1 MNKKFSIL
9 AVVLA
14 FVVILFVSQAF
25 AGGHDYDC
33 GNSCSEPFDQ
43 VANGFAE
50 ASIDKHYDNGTDAIG
65 VNGYGYASGIYD
77 AKSDS
82 EADGSAEAWSEFS
95 YGLFSDENKADI
107 SAKTK
112 SEGAAET
119 SPVNGPSVVGQ
130 ESYAKQSNG
139 ATVIKN
145 DDNGFSA
152 GNMTYAETFG
162 EKTEDCGDGI
172 SIVGT
177 SEASGYTKGEMTSG
191 DDFRKTTVET
201 GGNSSAIGM
210 NGYVEGD
217 GSYSANVGIEKSG
230 ASAYGELS
238 GSWKYSGIQS
248 GSGIGTGGVETSIT
262 EGENSIKA
270 RTHTH
275 THSYSSA
282 SGQ

>member
-1 MNKKFSIL
+1 MNKRFSIL
-9 AVVLA
+9 AVVLV
-14 FVVILFVSQAF
+14 FVVMLFVGQSF
-25 AGGHDYDC
+25 AGSSDC
-33 GNSCSEPFDQ
+33 NNSCVEPFDQ

-50 ASIDKHYDNGTDAIG
+50 AGIDKHYDNGTDLIG
-65 VNGYGYASGIYD
+65 VNGEGYASGNYD
-77 AKSDS
+77 TKSDS
-82 EADGSAEAWSEFS
+82 EADGSAKAWSEFS
-95 YGLFSDENKADI
+95 YTLFSNENKADI

-119 SPVNGPSVVGQ
+119 SPVNGPSIVGQ

-139 ATVIKN
+139 ATVVKN

-152 GNMTYAETFG
+152 GNMTYAKTEG
-162 EKTEDCGDGI
+162 EKAEDCGDGI

-217 GSYSANVGIEKSG
+217 GSYGANAGIAPNG
-230 ASAYGELS
+230 AFAYGELS

-275 THSYSSA
+275 SYSSA
-282 SGQ
+282 SGN

>member
-1 MNKKFSIL
+1 MKKKKSSVWAVIL
-9 AVVLA
+9 AVLVML
-14 FVVILFVSQAF
+14 LYGSQAF
-25 AGGHDYDC
+25 AGS
-33 GNSCSEPFDQ
+33 SCNDNECESPFDQ

-50 ASIDKHYDNGTDAIG
+50 ASVDKHVDNGTDDIG
-65 VNGYGYASGIYD
+65 VNGYGYSSGNYD

-95 YGLFSDENKADI
+95 YSLSSDENKADI

-112 SEGAAET
+112 SEGNAET
-119 SPVNGPSVVGQ
+119 SPINGPSVVGQ

-139 ATVIKN
+139 VTLIHDAK
-145 DDNGFSA
+145 NGFSA
-152 GNMTYAETFG
+152 GNYSLAETSG

-191 DDFRKTTVET
+191 DDSRKTTVQT
-201 GGNSSAIGM
+201 GGNSSVIGM
-210 NGYVEGD
+210 NGYIEGD
-217 GSYSANVGIEKSG
+217 GSYGANAGIEKSG
-230 ASAYGELS
+230 ASAYGELG
-238 GSWKYSGIQS
+238 GSWKYSGIHS
-248 GSGIGTGGVETSIT
+248 GSGVGAGSVDASIT
-262 EGENSIKA
+262 ETENSIKA
-270 RTHTH
+270 RTH

>member
-1 MNKKFSIL
+1 MNKRFSVL
-9 AVVLA
+9 AAVLA
-14 FVVILFVSQAF
+14 FTVILFVGQAF
-25 AGGHDYDC
+25 AGSHGCD
-33 GNSCSEPFDQ
+33 SCREPFDQ

-50 ASIDKHYDNGTDAIG
+50 ASVNKHADNGTELIG
-65 VNGYGYASGIYD
+65 VNGEGYASGNY
-77 AKSDS
+77 ATKSDS

-95 YGLFSDENKADI
+95 YTLFSNENKADI

-139 ATVIKN
+139 ATIIHDTK
-145 DDNGFSA
+145 NGFSG
-152 GNMTYAETFG
+152 GNYSLAETSG
-162 EKTEDCGDGI
+162 EKAEDCGDGI

-210 NGYVEGD
+210 NSYVEGG
-217 GSYSANVGIEKSG
+217 GSYGANAGIAKSG
-230 ASAYGELS
+230 ASAYGELG

-275 THSYSSA
+275 SYSSA
-282 SGQ
+282 SGN

>member
-1 MNKKFSIL
+1 MKTRERFSIL
-9 AVVLA
+9 AVVLVFA
-14 FVVILFVSQAF
+14 VVLFIGQSF
-25 AGGHDYDC
+25 AGGHGHDC
-33 GNSCSEPFDQ
+33 GNSCTEPFDQ

-50 ASIDKHYDNGTDAIG
+50 ASVNKHVGTNEIG
-65 VNGYGYASGIYD
+65 VNGDGYASGNY
-77 AKSDS
+77 ATKSDS

-95 YGLFSDENKADI
+95 YTLFSNENKADI

-139 ATVIKN
+139 ATVVKN
-145 DDNGFSA
+145 DDNGFSG
-152 GNMTYAETFG
+152 GNMTYAKTEG
-162 EKTEDCGDGI
+162 EKAEDCGDGI

-191 DDFRKTTVET
+191 DDFRKTTIQT
-201 GGNSSAIGM
+201 GGNSSVVGP
-210 NGYVEGD
+210 NGHIEGSGD
-217 GSYSANVGIEKSG
+217 YAANAGIVKNG

-238 GSWKYSGIQS
+238 GSWKYSGDQS
-248 GSGIGTGGVETSIT
+248 GNGIGDGIADTSIT
-262 EGENSIKA
+262 ETANSIKA
-270 RTHTH
+270 RAH

-282 SGQ
+282 SGN

>member
-1 MNKKFSIL
+1 MKTRIRFSIL
-9 AVVLA
+9 AVVLV
-14 FVVILFVSQAF
+14 FVVILFVGQSF
-25 AGGHDYDC
+25 AGSSDC
-33 GNSCSEPFDQ
+33 NNSCVEPFDQ
-43 VANGFAE
+43 VVTGFAE
-50 ASIDKHYDNGTDAIG
+50 ASVNKHVDNGTDLIG
-65 VNGYGYASGIYD
+65 VNGDGYASGNYN

-95 YGLFSDENKADI
+95 YTLFSNENKVDI

-119 SPVNGPSVVGQ
+119 SPINGPSVVGQ

-139 ATVIKN
+139 ATIIK
-145 DDNGFSA
+145 DAKNGFSG
-152 GNMTYAETFG
+152 GNYSIAETSG
-162 EKTEDCGDGI
+162 EKAEDCGDGI

-191 DDFRKTTVET
+191 NDFRKTTIQT
-201 GGNSSAIGM
+201 GGNSSAVGP
-210 NGYVEGD
+210 NGHIEGSGD
-217 GSYSANVGIEKSG
+217 YAANAGIVKNG
-230 ASAYGELS
+230 ASAYGELA

-248 GSGIGTGGVETSIT
+248 GSGIGTGGIEASIT
-262 EGENSIKA
+262 EAENSIKA
-270 RTHTH
+270 RTH

>member
-1 MNKKFSIL
+1 MKTKIRFSIL
-9 AVVLA
+9 AVLA
-14 FVVILFVSQAF
+14 FAVILFVASQSF
-25 AGGHDYDC
+25 AGGSNCND
-33 GNSCSEPFDQ
+33 SCSEPFDQ

-50 ASIDKHYDNGTDAIG
+50 ASVNKHVDNGTDLIG
-65 VNGYGYASGIYD
+65 INGDGYASGSYET
-77 AKSDS
+77 KSDS

-95 YGLFSDENKADI
+95 YTLFSNENKADI

-139 ATVIKN
+139 ATIVKN

-152 GNMTYAETFG
+152 GNMTYAETSG
-162 EKTEDCGDGI
+162 ERTEDCGDGI

-191 DDFRKTTVET
+191 DNFRKTTVET
-201 GGNSSAIGM
+201 GGSSSAIGM

-217 GSYSANVGIEKSG
+217 GSYGGNAGIEKSG
-230 ASAYGELS
+230 AQAYGELG
-238 GSWKYSGIQS
+238 GSWKYSGTQS

-275 THSYSSA
+275 SYSSA
-282 SGQ
+282 SGN